1 VILDAGFLISI
12 DRGED
17 SARTLLTALARAK
30 AQLHTT
36 DPVVAQVWRGGST
49 QARLAAFLKS
59 VTVHPLD
66 DGRALGQLLARSA
79 TRDVVDAHL
88 VMVAARLDDSILTGD
103 PDDLG
108 GIAEAMGAAGPTV
121 HPWP

>member
-1 VILDAGFLISI
+1 MILDAGFLISI

-17 SARTLLTALARAK
+17 SARSLLTALARAK
-30 AQLHTT
+30 APLHTT
-36 DPVVAQVWRGGST
+36 HPVVAQVWRGGST

-108 GIAEAMGAAGPTV
+108 RIAEAMGAAGPTV

>member
-1 VILDAGFLISI
+1 MILDAGFLISI

-36 DPVVAQVWRGGST
+36 HPVVAQVWRGGST

-66 DGRALGQLLARSA
+66 DGRALGQLLARTA
-79 TRDVVDAHL
+79 TSDVVDAHL

-108 GIAEAMGAAGPTV
+108 RIAEAMGTAGPTV